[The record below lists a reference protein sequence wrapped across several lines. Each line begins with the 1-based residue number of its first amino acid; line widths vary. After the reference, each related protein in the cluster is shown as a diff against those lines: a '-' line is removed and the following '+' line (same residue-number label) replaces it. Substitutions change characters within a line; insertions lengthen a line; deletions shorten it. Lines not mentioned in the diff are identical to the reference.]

1 MPKFVSS
8 NNSGQSIHI
17 PYYKVLSDNKDLTVS
32 PRIFFDDNIILQ
44 TEYRQANKNSDFIT
58 DFSVNSNNNTTNS
71 HLFAKFTGN
80 HNDLF
85 YNINLQTVS
94 NDNYIKE
101 HKLDSPLINNFST
114 LNSKILIE
122 KADNNQSFS
131 SSIEVYEDLTKPRSD
146 RYEYIY
152 PNYKYAKNYN
162 ENPNLNGNFNFSSS
176 GFQKKYNTNISELLI
191 VNDLKYTSNSKI
203 TLNGFDNS
211 FDFLFR
217 NVNSDANN
225 SKKYENNDSI
235 NLLSS
240 FIFNSKLPLKK
251 STEKYNNFL
260 TPIFSYRY
268 SPNETKNHYETGS
281 RIDYNNIFTLDR
293 IGQNDM
299 VEGGHSITIGTEY
312 SKKTKA
318 DSDIFNLGL
327 AGNFRNKIN
336 YDLPKQSS
344 LGNKTS
350 DIVGYANFIPSKFVD
365 FEYEFSLDN
374 NLDEMNYN
382 FIKTNFTISNFKT
395 SFEFLEEDN
404 FIGDK
409 SYLKNISKID
419 LNDNNA
425 LAFETNKNLD
435 KDITEYYNLI
445 YEYKNDCL
453 IAAIEYNKDFYKDD
467 GLEPSENIFFSIKFV
482 PFGEINTPSLKQ

>member
-1 MPKFVSS
+1 
-8 NNSGQSIHI
+8 
-17 PYYKVLSDNKDLTVS
+17 
-32 PRIFFDDNIILQ
+32 
-44 TEYRQANKNSDFIT
+44 
-58 DFSVNSNNNTTNS
+58 
-71 HLFAKFTGN
+71 
-80 HNDLF
+80 
-85 YNINLQTVS
+85 
-94 NDNYIKE
+94 
-101 HKLDSPLINNFST
+101 
-114 LNSKILIE
+114 
-122 KADNNQSFS
+122 
-131 SSIEVYEDLTKPRSD
+131 
-146 RYEYIY
+146 
-152 PNYKYAKNYN
+152 
-162 ENPNLNGNFNFSSS
+162 
-176 GFQKKYNTNISELLI
+176 
-191 VNDLKYTSNSKI
+191 
-203 TLNGFDNS
+203 
-211 FDFLFR
+211 
-217 NVNSDANN
+217 
-225 SKKYENNDSI
+225 
-235 NLLSS
+235 
-240 FIFNSKLPLKK
+240 
-251 STEKYNNFL
+251 
-260 TPIFSYRY
+260 
-268 SPNETKNHYETGS
+268 
-281 RIDYNNIFTLDR
+281 
-293 IGQNDM
+293 M